1 MITAYCKVCGKEFQA
16 ERKSAKYDT
25 ASCRAIAYKE
35 RKKTRQRD
43 ANREV
48 PELDMQSFAL
58 LDAINKRAGEMILE
72 IQREHGKPAARRA
85 LRVFDLLLEQGLVV
99 RK

>member
-1 MITAYCKVCGKEFQA
+1 MKAHCVVCGKEFEA
-16 ERKSAKYDT
+16 ERASAKYD
-25 ASCRAIAYKE
+25 SPNCRAIAFRE
-35 RKKTRQRD
+35 RRRTRKRD
-43 ANREV
+43 QGRDIA
-48 PELDMQSFAL
+48 PEDLESFKL

-99 RK
+99 RR